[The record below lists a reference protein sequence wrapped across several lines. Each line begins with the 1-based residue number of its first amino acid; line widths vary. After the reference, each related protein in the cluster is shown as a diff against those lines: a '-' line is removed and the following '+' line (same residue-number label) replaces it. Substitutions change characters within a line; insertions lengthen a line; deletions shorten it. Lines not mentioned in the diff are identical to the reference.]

1 MCIEKYKVFIKTDS
15 ENKIVAVNSSAFL
28 RDTVEWIQIDE
39 GIGNRYHHA
48 QGNYL
53 EKGLMD
59 DNGCYNYKLIS
70 GIVVERNQEEKQAE
84 IDARPPVPP
93 TETEVL
99 QDYILDV
106 DYRLIMMELGL

>member
-1 MCIEKYKVFIKTDS
+1 MDNYIVYIKTDT
-15 ENKIVAVNSSAFL
+15 ENRIISINSSAFL
-28 RDTVEWIQIDE
+28 FDTTGWTQIDE
-39 GIGNRYHHA
+39 GIGDKFHHA

-59 DNGCYNYKLIS
+59 DNGCYNYKLVS
-70 GIVVERNQEEKQAE
+70 GVVVERTQEEKQAE